1 MSGKDEYTPVLRV
14 DLKRA
19 DAAEIALTDVELKDC
34 PFVKAL
40 GGRAMDVLKQG
51 VARRYH
57 DRVVIFHTGDDGG
70 SLFFVLN
77 GEVRLF
83 ARKEADGV
91 ELKPVRRGG
100 VIGEAEVLAG
110 SGKRAASAVAHGNVD
125 LVELPRALLAPDG
138 QLLPT
143 VKSYL
148 ETVRAERAKALDEL
162 ADFLNRW

>member
-1 MSGKDEYTPVLRV
+1 MSGKDDYTPVLRL

-19 DAAEIALTDVELKDC
+19 DVAELVLQDIELKDC
-34 PFVKAL
+34 PFVRAL
-40 GGRAMDVLKQG
+40 GPAAIDILKQG

-57 DRVVIFHTGDDGG
+57 DRVVVFHTGDEGG

-100 VIGEAEVLAG
+100 VLGETEVLTA
-110 SGKRAASAVAHGNVD
+110 STKRSASAVAHGHVD
-125 LVELPRALLAPDG
+125 IVELSRASLLKDG
-138 QLLPT
+138 HLLGP
-143 VKSYL
+143 VKAHL
-148 ETVRAERAKALDEL
+148 EAVRSERAKALDEL